1 MKLTT
6 STPVILGLLAISM
19 AYSCGGGEAGTTN
32 EDTSS
37 TPPGVTV
44 PATIKEG
51 KGLGEIKTVALTNPL
66 DESMVKRGKAI
77 ADMKCA
83 SCHKETGP
91 RVVGPSFEGITERRK
106 PEWIM
111 NMITN
116 TDAMLEKDPAA
127 QALLEECLTRMPNQN
142 VSVGD
147 ARDILEYLRS
157 NDFTRTGSMDQAAT
171 N

>member
-1 MKLTT
+1 MKFTT
-6 STPVILGLLAISM
+6 STPIILGLLVITM
-19 AYSCGGGEAGTTN
+19 TYSCGGGEGTSAT
-32 EDTSS
+32 DAPA

-51 KGLGEIKTVALTNPL
+51 KGIGEIKSVSLTNPL
-66 DESMVKRGKAI
+66 DDSMVKRGKAI

-91 RVVGPSFEGITERRK
+91 RVVGPSFEGITARRK
-106 PEWIM
+106 PEWVM
-111 NMITN
+111 NMVTN

-147 ARDILEYLRS
+147 ARDILEYLRH

>member
-1 MKLTT
+1 MKFTT
-6 STPVILGLLAISM
+6 STPIILGILALSM
-19 AYSCGGGEAGTTN
+19 AYSCGGGESTN
-32 EDTSS
+32 ADAPA
-37 TPPGVTV
+37 TPLGVTV
-44 PATIKEG
+44 PQTIKEG
-51 KGLGEIKTVALTNPL
+51 KGLGEIKSVALTNPL

-91 RVVGPSFEGITERRK
+91 RVVGPSFEGITARRK

-116 TDAMLEKDPAA
+116 TEAMLEKDPTA

-157 NDFTRTGSMDQAAT
+157 NDFTRTGSMDQAV
-171 N
+171 NN

>member
-6 STPVILGLLAISM
+6 STTIITGLLAISM
-19 AYSCGGGEAGTTN
+19 AYSCGGGETGTTSA
-32 EDTSS
+32 DTPA

-44 PATIKEG
+44 PETVKEG
-51 KGLGEIKTVALTNPL
+51 KGLGEIKSVSLTNPL

-91 RVVGPSFEGITERRK
+91 RVVGPSFEGVTSRRK

-147 ARDILEYLRS
+147 ARDILEFLRN
-157 NDFTRTGSMDQAAT
+157 NDFTRTGSMDQAV
-171 N
+171 NN